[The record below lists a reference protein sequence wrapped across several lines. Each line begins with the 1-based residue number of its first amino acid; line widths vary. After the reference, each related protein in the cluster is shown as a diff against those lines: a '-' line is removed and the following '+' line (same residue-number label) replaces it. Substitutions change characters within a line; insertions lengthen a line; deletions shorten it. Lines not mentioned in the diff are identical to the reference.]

1 MRSILKQILLALL
14 FLASLGY
21 IFGLLFQP
29 NWFSEEDTRDID
41 PFVGTFLPAS
51 APAES
56 ESFQYNREVDYGE
69 GNKASWWPRNEPPIL
84 AELVAEGELP
94 PLIDRIG
101 PEPLVM
107 EGPEGLGN
115 YGGIWLRLATGQHD
129 ALNFANNRLA
139 APTLFR
145 WSPWGSPV
153 RPHLAKSAEPTEDF
167 SEWTINLRRGVRW
180 SDSHPFTANDILFR
194 VEVFEEID
202 GILPRYLSQGG
213 NTLLGI
219 DIINDYTI
227 RFRFE
232 KPFPLFLEVLASEA
246 RVMFPRHYLEQYLP
260 SQSDPDFITSELRR
274 LNLPNERALFRDR
287 SSQTN
292 PYLPSLSPWIY
303 PQDQRTAPFIFIR
316 NPYFWAV
323 DTQGNQLPYIDQ
335 VQFGERSRQLMSAS
349 AYEGAVSMQHRH
361 LRFVDFSLLMAN
373 RASHNYEVY
382 KWTDAGTPWVI
393 WPNLN
398 RRVNPNEPSSK
409 WKAKLLNDK
418 RFRQALSLAINRK
431 EIIEALFSG
440 VGEPSQVAPYPGSPF
455 YSSTLKKAYT
465 QYDVNAANQLLDE
478 LGLTKRDREG
488 YRTFPDGTRMTWFLE
503 YGGFIDRGATPFVI
517 EYWRDVGLRT
527 IERERSIG
535 LLATERRA
543 FAQDFRI
550 WDVFNIPL
558 LEVNAFLPQNSRNS
572 FALAYA
578 NWFERGG
585 LEGSLIETEGISV
598 QEPAESSSIRT
609 VMETYSMALSSVDPR
624 ERERLFQ
631 EVMEIAA
638 EEVWSIAINT
648 PPPVLGIVRN
658 GFRNVLPEGLSGF
671 TFLFPSNLG
680 PETYF
685 FDDPAPLS
693 PGARERLLNWLRG
706 DLQMLE
712 AGETRASPPTTNRF
726 IPQLLSY
733 FVWTALLG
741 GLLFAAI
748 RYPIVGRRFLV
759 LIPTLIVMSIG
770 IFWIIQVPPGDY
782 VQMRIAELEAE
793 GDESAIEQAK
803 ELREIFH
810 LDEPVIM
817 QYFRWTGIYWFVS
830 YRSSDTGLLQGNL
843 GRSMETLQSVNDMVG
858 DRLLL
863 TVLISIGTILFT
875 YAMAIPIGIYS
886 AIRQYSPGDYFFTIL
901 GFLGL
906 CMPNFLL
913 ALLLMFF
920 SSKYLGIDA
929 TGLFSPEYAAQ
940 PEWTIGKFI
949 DLLKHIWIPIVVVG
963 TAGTAGM
970 IRIMRGN
977 LLDELKKPYVV
988 TARAKGVRPAS
999 LILRYPV
1006 RLAINPF
1013 ISGIG
1018 GIFPRLVSGEAIVAI
1033 VISLPTVG
1041 PLLLVSLL
1049 NQDMYV
1055 AGSLLMFLSIL
1066 GVLGTL
1072 VSDLLLMVVDPRI
1085 RLEQ

>member
-1 MRSILKQILLALL
+1 MKAAFKQIPLAIVFLMGVGYL
-14 FLASLGY
+14 FAL
-21 IFGLLFQP
+21 FFQP
-29 NWFSEEDTRDID
+29 QWSPAVKGAEEGGVSGMSQFSEGLRER
-41 PFVGTFLPAS
+41 S
-51 APAES
+51 
-56 ESFQYNREVDYGE
+56 SFQYFREVDYSEGE
-69 GNKASWWPRNEPPIL
+69 GASWWPRGESPVL
-84 AELVAEGELP
+84 ATLVAEGALP
-94 PLIDRIG
+94 PVIERVG

-107 EGPEGLGN
+107 EGPDGIGN
-115 YGGIWLRLATGQHD
+115 YGGIWLRLATGQQD
-129 ALNFANNRLA
+129 ALNFVTSRLG

-145 WSPWGSPV
+145 WSPWGPPV
-153 RPHLAKSAEPTEDF
+153 TPHLARAAEASEDF
-167 SEWTINLRRGVRW
+167 RTWTIHLRRGVRW
-180 SDSHPFTANDILFR
+180 SDSHPFTATDILFR
-194 VEVFEEID
+194 VEVLQEID
-202 GILPRYLSQGG
+202 GVLPRYLTRGG
-213 NTLLGI
+213 NQLLGI
-219 DIINDYTI
+219 ELLNDYAI
-227 RFRFE
+227 RFSFAE
-232 KPFPLFLEVLASEA
+232 PNPIFLEEIAREA
-246 RVMFPRHYLEQYLP
+246 RVMLPRHYLERYLP
-260 SQSDPDFITSELRR
+260 SSPAREFKAAEMRR
-274 LNLPNERALFRDR
+274 LDLPNERSLFRDR
-287 SSQTN
+287 SSLFN
-292 PYLPSLSPWIY
+292 PEQPVLSPWIY
-303 PQDQRTAPFIFIR
+303 PQDQRTAPFNFMR

-323 DTQGNQLPYIDQ
+323 DTEGNQLPYIDL

-361 LRFVDFSLLMAN
+361 LKFADYSLLMAN
-373 RASHNYEVY
+373 RNLHNYEVY
-382 KWTDAGTPWVI
+382 HWTDAGTPWVI

-398 RRVNPNEPSSK
+398 RRVSPDQPSSK
-409 WKAKLLNDK
+409 WKSQLLNDK
-418 RFRQALSLAINRK
+418 RFRQALSLAIDRQ
-431 EIIEALFSG
+431 EIIEALLSG
-440 VGEPSQVAPYPGSPF
+440 VGEPSQVAPFPGSPF
-455 YSSTLKKAYT
+455 YDPQLKKAYT
-465 QYDVNAANQLLDE
+465 DYDMEEANRLLDE

-503 YGGFIDRGATPFVI
+503 YGGFIERGATPFVI
-517 EYWRDVGLRT
+517 EYWRNVGLRT
-527 IERERSIG
+527 IERERSTG

-543 FAQDFRI
+543 LVQDFRI
-550 WDVFNIPL
+550 WDVFNVPL
-558 LEVNAFLPQNSRNS
+558 LEVNAFLPQDSRNS

-578 NWFERGG
+578 NWFDRGG
-585 LEGSLIETEGISV
+585 MEGSEPGGEGISV
-598 QEPAESSSIRT
+598 QEPSPGSAVRQA
-609 VMETYSMALSSVDPR
+609 MEIYSRALSSIDET
-624 ERERLFQ
+624 ERKALFRQ
-631 EVMEIAA
+631 VMEIAA
-638 EEVWSIAINT
+638 EEVWSIAIAT
-648 PPPVLGIVRN
+648 PPPVLGVVRD

-685 FDDPAPLS
+685 FDEPAALS
-693 PGARERLLNWLRG
+693 PGANERLAMWLRG
-706 DLQMLE
+706 GSVQE
-712 AGETRASPPTTNRF
+712 GSPPRTPVTSGKGGGIISTLF
-726 IPQLLSY
+726 GILL
-733 FVWTALLG
+733 VG
-741 GLLFAAI
+741 GLLFSGL

-759 LIPTLIVMSIG
+759 LIPTLFVMSVG
-770 IFWIIQVPPGDY
+770 IFWIIQIPPGDY

-793 GDESAIEQAK
+793 GDESAIEQVR
-803 ELREIFH
+803 ELRGLFH
-810 LDEPVIM
+810 LDEPVVM
-817 QYFRWTGIYWFVS
+817 QYVRWTGLYWFVS
-830 YRSSDTGLLQGNL
+830 FKSADTGLLQGNL

-886 AIRQYSPGDYFFTIL
+886 AIRQYSPGDYFFTVI

-920 SSKYLGIDA
+920 SSRYLGIDA

-940 PEWTIGKFI
+940 PEWTFGKFV

-977 LLDELKKPYVV
+977 LLDELRKPYVV

-1072 VSDLLLMVVDPRI
+1072 VSDLLLMAVDPRI